1 MNRRRWLRM
10 ALLTGAVLLAAGTRP
25 ARAADEDVSFK
36 RRGDEENQFVAK
48 VGRAIVKAAHPT
60 GKNAE
65 LVRYDVKNP
74 KPNRTELHIQ
84 MDYKGQITN
93 KTYKAN
99 IVVKVDST
107 NQNAWEALNIDYSD
121 NNNIKYNARNV
132 QELIKRFN
140 R

>member
-1 MNRRRWLRM
+1 MNRRRWLRA
-10 ALLTGAVLLAAGTRP
+10 ALLAGAVLLAAGTGP

-36 RRGDEENQFVAK
+36 RRGDEEKQFVAK
-48 VGRAIVKAAHPT
+48 VGRAVVKAAHPT
-60 GKNAE
+60 GKNPE
-65 LVRYDVKNP
+65 LVQYEVKNP

-84 MDYKGQITN
+84 MDYKGQVTN

-107 NQNAWEALNIDYSD
+107 NKDAWEVLNIDYSD
-121 NNNIKYNARNV
+121 NNNIRHNAQKV
-132 QELIKRFN
+132 QDLIKRFN